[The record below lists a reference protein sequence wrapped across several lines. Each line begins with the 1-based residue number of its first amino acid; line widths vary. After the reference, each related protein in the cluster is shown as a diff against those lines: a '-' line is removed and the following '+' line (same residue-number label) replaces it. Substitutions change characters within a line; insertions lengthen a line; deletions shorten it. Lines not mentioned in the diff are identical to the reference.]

1 MNKED
6 IVSALR
12 EKELSQLFGP
22 VPLLNQQRDTLVRV
36 GLRPGFHGS
45 YTGPVNLGDLR
56 LVLSPWQWAA
66 AELGSTPRTEGLN
79 KALTLAR
86 VTAAVPGLD
95 TVAGV
100 AAWLSQELKESGA
113 SWYSFPGNHADW
125 GNWGPLGEMIEVGN
139 DSFLPPNLELLT
151 VLFYIN
157 FSPAANLRLAVA
169 QARWESSNPT
179 ETGRV
184 GIYSCSDQVGAEDSQ
199 YPAWL
204 MASDSLLLTDPV
216 TGEQAELMPGGPD
229 DEEAGAGPAEW
240 AGMQPKSEPGPLYK
254 VDRGPGPAWVRGGLL
269 YEDGQ
274 LKRSDTGQVLQLQLF
289 LAASLSNSEV
299 ATGAH

>member
-6 IVSALR
+6 IIAALR
-12 EKELSQLFGP
+12 EKELSQLLGP
-22 VPLLNQQRDTLVRV
+22 VPLLNQQRGPLVRV
-36 GLRPGFHGS
+36 GLRPGLHGS
-45 YTGPVNLGDLR
+45 YTGPVDLGDLR
-56 LVLSPWQWAA
+56 LALSPWQWAA
-66 AELGSTPRTEGLN
+66 AELGRTPRTESLN

-86 VTAAVPGLD
+86 AAAVVPDLD

-100 AAWLSQELKESGA
+100 AAWLSQALKESAA
-113 SWYSFPGNHADW
+113 SWYSFPGDQADW
-125 GNWGPLGEMIEVGN
+125 GHWGPLGEMVEAGN
-139 DSFLPPNLELLT
+139 DTFLPPNLELLT
-151 VLFYIN
+151 VLFYSN
-157 FSPAANLRLAVA
+157 SGPAANLRLAVA

-179 ETGRV
+179 ETGHV
-184 GIYSCSDQVGAEDSQ
+184 GIYSCSDQVGAEGSQ

-216 TGEQAELMPGGPD
+216 TGEQAELMPGGLD

-240 AGMQPKSEPGPLYK
+240 AGMQPESEPGPLYK

-274 LKRSDTGQVLQLQLF
+274 LKRTNTGQVLKLQLF
-289 LAASLSNSEV
+289 LAASPGNSEV